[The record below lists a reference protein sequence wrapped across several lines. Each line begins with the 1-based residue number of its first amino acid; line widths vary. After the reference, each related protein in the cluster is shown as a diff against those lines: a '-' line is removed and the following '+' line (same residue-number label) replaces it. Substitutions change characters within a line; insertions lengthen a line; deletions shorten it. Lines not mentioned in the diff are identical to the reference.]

1 MRRALQH
8 LGDWQ
13 SLGAGID
20 AAERGSA
27 RAILTAGAFHDV
39 RYAWR
44 AMCKNPSF
52 AAIAVLTL
60 AFGIGG
66 NTAIFT
72 MVDAVALRNLP
83 YRDPDRLMAIE
94 TRKTAQPE
102 IEPWTSAPD
111 FLDFREQARSFQSV
125 VAVSPVW
132 NVVLYCASR
141 QRGISMSGRLLPH
154 PGGAGLEANFRGR
167 RMSRESRCRSW
178 CWGMRGA
185 PLWRSPRRVGRSC
198 ESTRRTA

>member
-1 MRRALQH
+1 MLCRAAPASRRPCGARMQH

-27 RAILTAGAFHDV
+27 RASWRAGTWHDV
-39 RYAWR
+39 RYALR
-44 AMCKNPSF
+44 SMRKNPAF

-102 IEPWTSAPD
+102 IEPWTSAARFPG
-111 FLDFREQARSFQSV
+111 FPQAGK
-125 VAVSPVW
+125 
-132 NVVLYCASR
+132 VLPKSGGGEPGVE
-141 QRGISMSGRLLPH
+141 RGDDRARR
-154 PGGAGLEANFRGR
+154 GGT
-167 RMSRESRCRSW
+167 
-178 CWGMRGA
+178 
-185 PLWRSPRRVGRSC
+185 VGRAVLSRPNSSPC
-198 ESTRRTA
+198 WA